1 MKVSGSLP
9 RLDNSVFDFTITVN
23 NPLSGFEFTIQDSGT
38 YPVKNLI
45 TFSGNEGYVFDQSG
59 HFCGG
64 YQSGIP
70 FDISVHY
77 SKDFTGFSYYFND
90 ILIANNMS
98 GMSGTSN
105 TAGVACQVEFDK
117 HGDSSLFV
125 ASTGSWADS

>member
-9 RLDNSVFDFTITVN
+9 NLENSVIDFTVTVN
-23 NPLSGFEFTIQDSGT
+23 NPLSGFEFTIQDSGVT
-38 YPVKNLI
+38 PVENLI

-64 YQSGIP
+64 YQSGVP

-77 SKDFTGFSYYFND
+77 SKDFTGFSYYFNNT
-90 ILIANNMS
+90 LIANNMS
-98 GMSGTSN
+98 GMSGTST
-105 TAGVACQVEFDK
+105 TARVARQIEFDK

-125 ASTGSWADS
+125 SYTGSNSDY